1 MEIKAIIFDLD
12 GVLVHTDHYH
22 YKAWKEVADKNQ
34 LNFGEQM
41 NHLLRGVSREESLN
55 IILSKNNAHFSLDQ
69 KRVIIEE
76 KNNIYKKL
84 ILQMK
89 EEDVDSKVK
98 ETLLEL
104 KKVGFQLAIG
114 SSSKNTKTILK
125 QTNLISLFD
134 AICDGTMI
142 KKSKPD
148 PEVFLKAAKLLHKE
162 PFYCIVVEDAI
173 AGIQAGKGAGML
185 TIAVGDASQNK
196 VGDFNITDFTEIKTI
211 LTPNQNI

>member
-22 YKAWKEVADKNQ
+22 YQAWKEVADKNQ
-34 LNFGEQM
+34 LNFDEQM

-55 IILSKNNAHFSLDQ
+55 IILSKNNAHFSPDR
-69 KRVIIEE
+69 KRAIIEE

-89 EEDVDSKVK
+89 EEDVNRKVK

-104 KKVGFQLAIG
+104 KKAGFQLAIG

-185 TIAVGDASQNK
+185 TIAVGDASLNK

-211 LTPNQNI
+211 LTPNQNV